1 MNDDL
6 PPAGPPR
13 GGPPQRG
20 DLTPNSGSAPL
31 RGDLTRGPI
40 FKTLALFSLPVLLGN
55 VLQSL
60 NASVNTV
67 WIGRLLGEDALAATS
82 SSNIVMFLVFAAI
95 FGISM
100 ATTIHVGMYFGAR
113 NLEQM
118 RKSFGAGLGLCV
130 MLSAAIALIGWIF
143 APDLLDLLN
152 LPGTS
157 RHFALDY
164 LRVIFLVLPGMT
176 LSVLVSSAMRGCGDS
191 RTPLYFQIL
200 TVILDIGLNPLFI
213 AGIGPFPKLG
223 IVGAAVATAI
233 ATLTGLSGLMAWI
246 YWRDLPIRLKGRELA
261 FLWPAREELKY
272 LVMKGVPM
280 GLQML
285 VISGAGVI
293 MIGLINKEGI
303 DYAAG
308 YGALLQLWNYIQM
321 PGLAISAAVGAM
333 VAQHIGARREA
344 RVDKISWSGAGA
356 NIAITLALVALMLV
370 FGRPLLTLFLGSDSP
385 AIPVSL
391 HIQNLAIWT
400 YIPFG
405 VTIVL
410 FGTLR
415 SYGAV
420 LIQIAI
426 LFTAMYGVR
435 LGAYAL
441 LYPRLGPDALWWSL
455 NISSLATLALTL
467 LAYFYGNWR
476 SVMRDRIAIEMQPA

>member
-1 MNDDL
+1 MIEDV
-6 PPAGPPR
+6 PPV
-13 GGPPQRG
+13 PPQRG
-20 DLTPNSGSAPL
+20 DLTQGPL
-31 RGDLTRGPI
+31 

-113 NLEQM
+113 NIDQM
-118 RKSFGAGLGLCV
+118 RKSFGAGLGLCL
-130 MLSAAIALIGWIF
+130 MLSAAIALLGWIG
-143 APDLLDLLN
+143 APALLDLLN
-152 LPGTS
+152 LPGSS

-176 LSVLVSSAMRGCGDS
+176 LTVLVSSAMRGCGDS

-223 IVGAAVATAI
+223 IIGAAVATAI
-233 ATLTGLSGLMAWI
+233 ATLTGLAGLMGWI

-261 FLWPAREELKY
+261 YLWPARDELAY
-272 LVMKGVPM
+272 LIMKGVPM
-280 GLQML
+280 GFQML

-293 MIGLINKEGI
+293 MIGLINQEGI

-344 RVDKISWSGAGA
+344 RVDAINWSGAGA
-356 NIAITLALVALMLV
+356 NILITLTLVALMLL
-370 FGRPLLTLFLGSDSP
+370 FGRPLLALFLGSDSP

-391 HIQNLAIWT
+391 HIQNMAIWT
-400 YIPFG
+400 YVPFG

-415 SYGAV
+415 SYGV
-420 LIQIAI
+420 VMVQIAI
-426 LFTAMYGVR
+426 LFTAMYAVR
-435 LGAYAL
+435 LGAYVL

-455 NISSLATLALTL
+455 NISSVATLALTL
-467 LAYFYGNWR
+467 LAYFNGGWR
-476 SVMRDRIAIEMQPA
+476 AQMHARIAAG

>member
-1 MNDDL
+1 MIEDI
-6 PPAGPPR
+6 PPAPPQR
-13 GGPPQRG
+13 EGAPQRG
-20 DLTPNSGSAPL
+20 DLTQGPL
-31 RGDLTRGPI
+31 
-40 FKTLALFSLPVLLGN
+40 FKTLVLFSLPVLLGN
-55 VLQSL
+55 ILQSL

-100 ATTIHVGMYFGAR
+100 ATTVHVGQYFGAH
-113 NLEQM
+113 NIDAM
-118 RKSFGAGLGLCV
+118 RKTFGAGLGLCL
-130 MLSAAIALIGWIF
+130 MLSAGIALIGWIF
-143 APDLLDLLN
+143 APDLLGLLN

-157 RHFALDY
+157 QHFALDY

-176 LSVLVSSAMRGCGDS
+176 LTVLVSSAMRGCGDS

-223 IVGAAVATAI
+223 IIGAAVATAI
-233 ATLTGLSGLMAWI
+233 ATLTGLAGLMGWI

-261 FLWPAREELKY
+261 YLWPAREELKY
-272 LVMKGVPM
+272 LIMKGVPM
-280 GLQML
+280 GFQML

-321 PGLAISAAVGAM
+321 PGLAISAAVSAM

-344 RVDKISWSGAGA
+344 RVDPITWAGTGS
-356 NIAITLALVALMLV
+356 NIAITMALIGLMLV
-370 FGRPLLTLFLGSDSP
+370 FGRPLLALFLGADSP
-385 AIPVSL
+385 AIPISL
-391 HIQNLAIWT
+391 HVQNMAIWT
-400 YIPFG
+400 YLPFA

-415 SYGAV
+415 SYGVVVA
-420 LIQIAI
+420 QIAI
-426 LFTAMYGVR
+426 LFFAMYAVR
-435 LGAYAL
+435 LGAYVL
-441 LYPRLGPDALWWSL
+441 LYPQLGPDALWWSL
-455 NISSLATLALTL
+455 NISSVVTMALTI
-467 LAYFYGNWR
+467 AVYFYSGWR
-476 SVMRDRIAIEMQPA
+476 APMLARVAGG

>member
-1 MNDDL
+1 MNDDVPTGP
-6 PPAGPPR
+6 PPAGDLMFPSD
-13 GGPPQRG
+13 GAPQ
-20 DLTPNSGSAPL
+20 

-60 NASVNTV
+60 NGSVNTV
-67 WIGRLLGEDALAATS
+67 WIGRLLGEDALAGTS

-95 FGISM
+95 FGVSM
-100 ATTIHVGMYFGAR
+100 ATTVHVGMYYGAR
-113 NLEQM
+113 NLDAM
-118 RKSFGAGLGLCV
+118 RRSFGAGLGLCL
-130 MLSAAIALIGWIF
+130 MMSAGIALVGWLG
-143 APDLLDLLN
+143 APGLLDLLN
-152 LPGTS
+152 LPGAS
-157 RHFALDY
+157 RQFALDY

-176 LSVLVSSAMRGCGDS
+176 LTVLVSSAMRGCGDS
-191 RTPLYFQIL
+191 RTPLYFLVL
-200 TVILDIGLNPLFI
+200 TVILDIVLNPLFI
-213 AGIGPFPKLG
+213 AGIGPFPRLG

-233 ATLTGLSGLMAWI
+233 ATLTGLAGLMGWI
-246 YWRDLPIRLKGRELA
+246 YWRDLPIRLKGRELRY
-261 FLWPAREELKY
+261 LWPAREELSF
-272 LVMKGVPM
+272 LIMKGVPM

-293 MIGLINKEGI
+293 MIGLINREGI

-321 PGLAISAAVGAM
+321 PGLALSAAVSAM

-344 RVDKISWSGAGA
+344 RVDAISWAGAGA
-356 NIAITLALVALMLV
+356 NTAITLALIALMLA
-370 FGRPLLTLFLGSDSP
+370 FGRPLLALFLGSDSP

-391 HIQNLAIWT
+391 HIQNMAIWT
-400 YIPFG
+400 YLPFG

-415 SYGAV
+415 SYGV
-420 LIQIAI
+420 VIVQIAI
-426 LFTAMYGVR
+426 LFTAMYAVR

-455 NISSLATLALTL
+455 NISSVTTMTLTL
-467 LAYFYGNWR
+467 LAYVTGNWR
-476 SVMRDRIAIEMQPA
+476 KLMRERIAMG

>member
-1 MNDDL
+1 
-6 PPAGPPR
+6 
-13 GGPPQRG
+13 
-20 DLTPNSGSAPL
+20 
-31 RGDLTRGPI
+31 
-40 FKTLALFSLPVLLGN
+40 
-55 VLQSL
+55 
-60 NASVNTV
+60 
-67 WIGRLLGEDALAATS
+67 
-82 SSNIVMFLVFAAI
+82 
-95 FGISM
+95 
-100 ATTIHVGMYFGAR
+100 
-113 NLEQM
+113 
-118 RKSFGAGLGLCV
+118 
-130 MLSAAIALIGWIF
+130 
-143 APDLLDLLN
+143 
-152 LPGTS
+152 
-157 RHFALDY
+157 
-164 LRVIFLVLPGMT
+164 
-176 LSVLVSSAMRGCGDS
+176 
-191 RTPLYFQIL
+191 
-200 TVILDIGLNPLFI
+200 
-213 AGIGPFPKLG
+213 
-223 IVGAAVATAI
+223 
-233 ATLTGLSGLMAWI
+233 
-246 YWRDLPIRLKGRELA
+246 
-261 FLWPAREELKY
+261 
-272 LVMKGVPM
+272 
-280 GLQML
+280 
-285 VISGAGVI
+285 
-293 MIGLINKEGI
+293 
-303 DYAAG
+303 
-308 YGALLQLWNYIQM
+308 M

-420 LIQIAI
+420 LIQIVI

>member
-1 MNDDL
+1 MIEDVPSA
-6 PPAGPPR
+6 PPQR

-20 DLTPNSGSAPL
+20 DLT
-31 RGDLTRGPI
+31 TGPI

-100 ATTIHVGMYFGAR
+100 ATTVHVGMYYGSR
-113 NLEQM
+113 NLDQM
-118 RKSFGAGLGLCV
+118 RKSFGAGLGLCL
-130 MLSAAIALIGWIF
+130 MLSAAIALLGWIF
-143 APDLLDLLN
+143 APNLLNLLN
-152 LPGTS
+152 LPGSS

-176 LSVLVSSAMRGCGDS
+176 LTVLVSSAMRGCGDS

-200 TVILDIGLNPLFI
+200 SVILDIGLNPLFI

-223 IVGAAVATAI
+223 IIGAAIATAI
-233 ATLTGLSGLMAWI
+233 ATLTGLAGMLGWL
-246 YWRDLPIRLKGRELA
+246 YWRDLQIRLKGRELA
-261 FLWPAREELKY
+261 YLWPARAELSY
-272 LVMKGVPM
+272 LIMKGVPM

-321 PGLAISAAVGAM
+321 PGLAISAAVSAM
-333 VAQHIGARREA
+333 VAQHIGARREG
-344 RVDKISWSGAGA
+344 RVDAISWSGAGA
-356 NIAITLALVALMLV
+356 NILITLALVALMLA
-370 FGRPLLTLFLGSDSP
+370 FGRPLLALFLGSDSP

-391 HIQNLAIWT
+391 HVQNMAIWT
-400 YIPFG
+400 YVPFG

-415 SYGAV
+415 SYGVV
-420 LIQIAI
+420 LVQIAI
-426 LFTAMYGVR
+426 LFVAMYAVR
-435 LGAYAL
+435 LGAYWL

-455 NISSLATLALTL
+455 NISSVATLVLTL
-467 LAYFYGNWR
+467 LAYRFGNWR
-476 SVMRDRIAIEMQPA
+476 TVMRQRIALG